1 MPISEEQVSRDLTAL
16 KDTMTEFRQEMR
28 IALSGFVRTDVYQ
41 AQQDLLRASMVAQE
55 QLLKAQIAVL
65 QNDITKLNG
74 RLDEMASDRKQYR
87 GIAWGAIAS
96 AVVALFVSVFK
107 FH

>member
-1 MPISEEQVSRDLTAL
+1 MPLSDEQLTRELAGL

-41 AQQDLLRASMVAQE
+41 AQQDTLRASILAQE
-55 QLLKAQIAVL
+55 QLLKAQIASL
-65 QNDITKLNG
+65 QTTINALQTSIDKVNDEKRQN
-74 RLDEMASDRKQYR
+74 K

-96 AVVALFVSVFK
+96 AAVALFVSLFK

>member
-1 MPISEEQVSRDLTAL
+1 MPISDDQLSRDLVGL
-16 KDTMTEFRQEMR
+16 KETMTEFRQEMR

-41 AQQDLLRASMVAQE
+41 AQQDSLRASMAAQE
-55 QLLKAQIAVL
+55 QLLKTRIEQL
-65 QNDITKLNG
+65 QGSIISLQASIDNVNNDKRQN
-74 RLDEMASDRKQYR
+74 K

-96 AVVALFVSVFK
+96 AAVALFVSLFK